1 MLTHEALTAY
11 SLPQQANGT
20 EHYDVE
26 VKTEFIDATAGRLT
40 RRSAPNIHPTLGW
53 YVWIKQWYMILRD
66 ENGDVRYFATPE
78 EALIAMWDAMCG
90 PAPS

>member
-1 MLTHEALTAY
+1 MLTHEALAAY
-11 SLPQQANGT
+11 PMPKQSNGT

-26 VKTEFIDATAGRLT
+26 VKSKFIDATAGRLT
-40 RRSAPNIHPTLGW
+40 RRSAPSANPTPGW

-66 ENGDVRYFATPE
+66 GDGDVRYFPTPE
-78 EALIAMWDAMCG
+78 EALSAMWDAMCG